1 MLELSQPGDLA
12 LPFRREPRLLQSQQL
27 PPAVRA
33 LSPQPLPPTQR
44 PPEPAWDPREEHFQD
59 AAAVLGMGV
68 DVDYLEQFG
77 TSQFKESALRKQSL
91 YLKFDPLLK
100 DSPERPAPAAPTT
113 SSAPGA
119 EAPSGGGPP
128 EGPLVDLDF
137 PAGPGLA
144 VPPPPCVLRPGGPLV
159 DVLQY
164 SQRDLDAAVEA
175 AQKEVLQLR
184 SQCEELHQKNLEMGK
199 VMDGYESFMYQA
211 MEEAQ
216 KQQELAKAE
225 IQKVLKEKDQLSTD
239 LSSMEKSFSD
249 LFKRFEKQKEA
260 IEGYRTAGAA
270 LPTESW
276 SLKRGTWRSL
286 ALRWAVRPASPVGP
300 GQADALVT
308 AGTEEPALPS
318 EEAWPGPPQRPKL
331 GTCRSRGP
339 QGCGEGSSAAGQA
352 RGARRQTAIG
362 VGNEESLKKCV
373 EDYIVRVQKEGQ
385 RYQALK
391 AHAEEKLRLA
401 NEEIAQVRSKA
412 QAEALAFQAS
422 LRKEQMRVQSLE
434 KAVEQKVGAGLRP
447 GSGRD
452 VPLWFGTCPVRA
464 PWPAG
469 SQAGPRSSSQ
479 NPLGAR
485 PGATWAPAAT
495 SEHWEMEGL
504 TFLFQTKEN
513 DELTRICDDLISKME
528 KI

>member
-1 MLELSQPGDLA
+1 
-12 LPFRREPRLLQSQQL
+12 
-27 PPAVRA
+27 
-33 LSPQPLPPTQR
+33 
-44 PPEPAWDPREEHFQD
+44 
-59 AAAVLGMGV
+59 MGV

-100 DSPERPAPAAPTT
+100 DSPERPAPAALTAPAALMAPSALTT

-119 EAPSGGGPP
+119 EVPSCGGPP

-144 VPPPPCVLRPGGPLV
+144 VPPPLDALRPEGPLV

-199 VMDGYESFMYQA
+199 VMDGYESCMYQA

-216 KQQELAKAE
+216 KQQRLAKAE
-225 IQKVLKEKDQLSTD
+225 IRKVQEEKDQLSTD

-260 IEGYRTAGAA
+260 LEGYRTN
-270 LPTESW
+270 
-276 SLKRGTWRSL
+276 
-286 ALRWAVRPASPVGP
+286 
-300 GQADALVT
+300 
-308 AGTEEPALPS
+308 
-318 EEAWPGPPQRPKL
+318 EA
-331 GTCRSRGP
+331 
-339 QGCGEGSSAAGQA
+339 
-352 RGARRQTAIG
+352 
-362 VGNEESLKKCV
+362 SLKKCV
-373 EDYIVRVQKEGQ
+373 EDYIARVQKEGQ

-422 LRKEQMRVQSLE
+422 LRREQMRVQSLE
-434 KAVEQKVGAGLRP
+434 KAVEQK
-447 GSGRD
+447 
-452 VPLWFGTCPVRA
+452 
-464 PWPAG
+464 
-469 SQAGPRSSSQ
+469 
-479 NPLGAR
+479 
-485 PGATWAPAAT
+485 
-495 SEHWEMEGL
+495 
-504 TFLFQTKEN
+504 TKEN